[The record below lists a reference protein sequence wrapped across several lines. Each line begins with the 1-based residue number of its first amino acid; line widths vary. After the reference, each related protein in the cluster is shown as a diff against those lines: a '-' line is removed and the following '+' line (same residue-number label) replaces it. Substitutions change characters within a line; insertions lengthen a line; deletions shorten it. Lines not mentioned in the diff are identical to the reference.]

1 MGGIYTALWTG
12 TQPCG
17 RVWAMKKQTTWKK
30 ELRVLARRLGGLGMV
45 THGTVQD
52 RGHGLGGPVYQWTRK
67 EKGKTVS
74 VALSR
79 EQYEAMKEAAGNW
92 KKAKPSCARWNDS
105 PAAKYSETSPESAA
119 PVPSPTKPSALTNQ
133 HSGQTLFCPPP
144 SPQSSREAVA
154 LAFGFR
160 RPLGWSLYVSGRSL
174 RGLRGFV

>member
-17 RVWAMKKQTTWKK
+17 RVRAMKRQTTWKK
-30 ELRVLARRLGGLGMV
+30 ELRVLARQLAGLGMV

-92 KKAKPSCARWNDS
+92 KKAKAILR
-105 PAAKYSETSPESAA
+105 EMER
-119 PVPSPTKPSALTNQ
+119 L
-133 HSGQTLFCPPP
+133 
-144 SPQSSREAVA
+144 SRREIFENLPGV
-154 LAFGFR
+154 R
-160 RPLGWSLYVSGRSL
+160 RSRPLSDETL
-174 RGLRGFV
+174 GLN